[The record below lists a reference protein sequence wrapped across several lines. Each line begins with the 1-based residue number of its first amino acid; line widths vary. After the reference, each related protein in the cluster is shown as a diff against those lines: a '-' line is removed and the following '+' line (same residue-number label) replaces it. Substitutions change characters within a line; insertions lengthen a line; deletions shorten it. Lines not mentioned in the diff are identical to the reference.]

1 MFIVTE
7 KIIHNFMTSREK
19 ILKINDDGKFICVGL
34 DTDLKKIP
42 AFLLKEK
49 NPVLAFNKAIIESTK
64 DYAAA
69 YKINF
74 AFYEQNGAKGF
85 EELEKT
91 LQLIPTNVLS
101 IADAKRG
108 DIGNT
113 SKMYARSV
121 YDHFGFD
128 SVTLNPYMGK
138 DSLEPF
144 LEYEDKINFI
154 LILTSN
160 PGAND
165 FEKLKL
171 FDGNYLYQNIL
182 DRTNQWNTKKNC
194 GIVFGATKIT
204 ELKDSINSF
213 GDLTVLLPGVGAQ
226 GGSIEEISNLFK
238 SKNRKNYIVNVSR
251 GIIYKS
257 STEQF
262 AIYAQNEIINL
273 NKIASEII
281 N

>member
-1 MFIVTE
+1 
-7 KIIHNFMTSREK
+7 MTSREK
-19 ILKINDDGKFICVGL
+19 ILKINNEGKFICVGL

-42 AFLLKEK
+42 IFLLKEK

-74 AFYEQNGAKGF
+74 AFYEQNGAEGF

-113 SKMYARSV
+113 SKMYAKSV

-226 GGSIEEISNLFK
+226 GGSIEEVSNLFK

-262 AIYAQNEIINL
+262 AIDAQNEIINL
-273 NKIASEII
+273 NKIVSEII

>member
-19 ILKINDDGKFICVGL
+19 ILKINNEGKFICVGL

-113 SKMYARSV
+113 SKMYAKSV

-182 DRTNQWNTKKNC
+182 GKANEWNSKKNC

-226 GGSIEEISNLFK
+226 GGSIEEVSNLFR

-262 AIYAQNEIINL
+262 AIDAQNEIINL
-273 NKIASEII
+273 NRIVSEII

>member
-1 MFIVTE
+1 MFIATE

-19 ILKINDDGKFICVGL
+19 ILKINNEGKFICVGL

-113 SKMYARSV
+113 SKMYAKSV

-226 GGSIEEISNLFK
+226 GGSIEEVSNLFK

-262 AIYAQNEIINL
+262 ASDAQNEIINL
-273 NKIASEII
+273 NKIVSEII